1 MGDMTRPLTSS
12 ERQRLR
18 SPANLW
24 RALIVLLIV
33 VGAAVVL
40 VWPRGSTNDGINVID
55 VTAPIE
61 SARQQAGFPVVAPV
75 GLPSGWRPTS
85 TDFTPAGPSSPA
97 SFRIGYV
104 SPRNQYAEFLES
116 NDAADAVSAQYGP
129 LSVDGNVSVDGSS
142 WSGFRTDSGRQ
153 LIRHQVG
160 TVTVIV
166 TGSADTA
173 ELVQL
178 AGSLR

>member
-1 MGDMTRPLTSS
+1 MDDMTRPLTSS

-18 SPANLW
+18 TPANLW

-33 VGAAVVL
+33 VGAAVIL
-40 VWPRGSTNDGINVID
+40 VWPRGSTNEGVKVID
-55 VTAPIE
+55 VSAPIE
-61 SARQQAGFPVVAPV
+61 SARQQAGFPVVAPA
-75 GLPSGWRPTS
+75 GLPPGWRPTS
-85 TDFTPAGPSSPA
+85 TDFTPAGPASPA

-116 NDAADAVSAQYGP
+116 NDAADAVAAQYGP
-129 LSVDGNVSVDGSS
+129 LSSDGNVAVNGAS
-142 WSGFRTDSGRQ
+142 WTSFRTDNGRQ
-153 LIRHQVG
+153 LIRHQTG

-166 TGSADTA
+166 TGSADTT
-173 ELVQL
+173 ELIQL